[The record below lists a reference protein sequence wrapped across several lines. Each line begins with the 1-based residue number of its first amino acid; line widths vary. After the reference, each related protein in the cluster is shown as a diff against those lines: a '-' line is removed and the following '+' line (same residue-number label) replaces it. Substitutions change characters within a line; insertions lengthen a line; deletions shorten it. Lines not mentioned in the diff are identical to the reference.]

1 MEQGNG
7 RLLRT
12 GHYCYEEVMS
22 TFPPLPDWV
31 QLEHQ
36 VAHIL
41 QQQEEHGW
49 YFNERA
55 ACELE
60 QTLRREMEETVGIL
74 RSKYGFVSGALFTP
88 KRNNRTQGYV
98 QGCSFTKL
106 KQLNPTSR
114 DHIAWIL
121 KTHEN
126 WTPTKLTATGKPV
139 VDETVLKDIGSET
152 SLLFLKCLDIT
163 KKLGMIS
170 EGVNAW
176 QKLSTTCNRIH
187 HHCSV
192 ATNTFRCAHR
202 KPNLAQVP
210 SDERFR
216 KLFQATPTKVLVS
229 ADLSGIE
236 LRMLAHYLARYDQ
249 GRYARILTT
258 GDIHQTNAERIGIT
272 RRQVKTVTYAFLYGA
287 GNIKLGRSFDKLL
300 SEESAAQKG
309 ADIRKAYVAA
319 IPGLAELLQ
328 ACKVR
333 SSRGFAV
340 SIDGRR
346 ISVDKGHKF
355 LNYLLQGSAASIAKR
370 WMVTINECMPQDA
383 HQLSF
388 IHDEL
393 NYECYRRDCEQ
404 LAEWLEL
411 AAKFA
416 GEHYNLRC
424 PIAAEAKIGQTWA
437 DVH

>member
-1 MEQGNG
+1 MP
-7 RLLRT
+7 
-12 GHYCYEEVMS
+12 

-41 QQQEEHGW
+41 QKQEEHGW
-49 YFNERA
+49 YFDERA
-55 ACELE
+55 AYELE
-60 QTLRREMEETVGIL
+60 SALRGELEEATEVLRR
-74 RSKYGFVSGALFTP
+74 KFGFVAGTVFTP

-98 QGCSFTKL
+98 QGCPFTKL

-121 KTHEN
+121 QTHEN
-126 WTPTKLTATGKPV
+126 WKPTQRTATGKPV

-152 SLLFLKCLDIT
+152 ALLFLKCLDIT

-187 HHCSV
+187 HHCGV
-192 ATNTFRCAHR
+192 ATSTFRCAHR

-216 KLFQATPTKVLVS
+216 KLFRATPTYQMVS

-236 LRMLAHYLARYDQ
+236 LRMLAHYLSRYDN
-249 GRYARILTT
+249 GRYQRILTT
-258 GDIHQTNAERIGIT
+258 GDIHQTNADRIGIT

-287 GNIKLGRSFDKLL
+287 GNTKLGYSYDKLL
-300 SEESAAQKG
+300 SEKAAAIKG
-309 ADIRKAYVAA
+309 AEIRKAYIAA
-319 IPGLAELLQ
+319 IPGLADLLL
-328 ACKVR
+328 ACEKA
-333 SSRGFAV
+333 SKRGYANA
-340 SIDGRR
+340 IDGRR

-355 LNYLLQGSAASIAKR
+355 LNYLLQGSAATIAKR
-370 WMVTINECMPQDA
+370 WMVIVNECLPPDG

-388 IHDEL
+388 VHDEL
-393 NYECYRRDCEQ
+393 NYECYPRF
-404 LAEWLEL
+404 AEEFAKWLET
-411 AAKFA
+411 AARMA

-424 PIAAEAKIGQTWA
+424 PIAAEAKIGYTWA

>member
-1 MEQGNG
+1 MP
-7 RLLRT
+7 
-12 GHYCYEEVMS
+12 

-41 QQQEEHGW
+41 QKQEEHGW
-49 YFNERA
+49 YFDERA
-55 ACELE
+55 AYELE
-60 QTLRREMEETVGIL
+60 STLRGELEEATEVL
-74 RSKYGFVSGALFTP
+74 RRKFGFVAGTVFTP

-98 QGCSFTKL
+98 QGCPFTKL

-121 KTHEN
+121 QTHEN
-126 WTPTKLTATGKPV
+126 WKPTQRTATGKPV

-152 SLLFLKCLDIT
+152 ALLFLKCLDIT

-187 HHCSV
+187 HHCGV
-192 ATNTFRCAHR
+192 ATSTFRCAHR

-216 KLFQATPTKVLVS
+216 KLFRATPTYQMVS

-236 LRMLAHYLARYDQ
+236 LRMLAHYLSRYDN
-249 GRYARILTT
+249 GRYQRILTT
-258 GDIHQTNAERIGIT
+258 GDIHQTNADRIGIT

-287 GNIKLGRSFDKLL
+287 GNTKLGYSYDKLL
-300 SEESAAQKG
+300 SEKAAAVKG
-309 ADIRKAYVAA
+309 AEIRKAYIAA
-319 IPGLAELLQ
+319 IPGLADLLL
-328 ACKVR
+328 ACEKA
-333 SSRGFAV
+333 SKRGYANA
-340 SIDGRR
+340 IDGRR

-355 LNYLLQGSAASIAKR
+355 LNYLLQGSAATIAKR
-370 WMVTINECMPQDA
+370 WMVIVNQCLPPDG

-388 IHDEL
+388 VHDEL
-393 NYECYRRDCEQ
+393 NYECYPRF
-404 LAEWLEL
+404 AEEFARWLET
-411 AAKFA
+411 AAKMA

-424 PIAAEAKIGQTWA
+424 PIAAEAKIGYTWA

>member
-1 MEQGNG
+1 MP
-7 RLLRT
+7 
-12 GHYCYEEVMS
+12 

-41 QQQEEHGW
+41 QKQEEHGW
-49 YFNERA
+49 YFDERA
-55 ACELE
+55 AYELE
-60 QTLRREMEETVGIL
+60 STLRGELEEATEVL
-74 RSKYGFVSGALFTP
+74 RRKFGFVAGTVFTP

-98 QGCSFTKL
+98 QGCPFTKL

-121 KTHEN
+121 QTHEN
-126 WTPTKLTATGKPV
+126 WKPTQRTATGKPV

-152 SLLFLKCLDIT
+152 ALLFLKCLDIT

-187 HHCSV
+187 HHCGV
-192 ATNTFRCAHR
+192 ATSTFRCAHR

-216 KLFQATPTKVLVS
+216 KLFRATPTYQMVS

-236 LRMLAHYLARYDQ
+236 LRMLAHYLSRYDN
-249 GRYARILTT
+249 GRYQRILTT
-258 GDIHQTNAERIGIT
+258 GDIHQTNADRIGIT

-287 GNIKLGRSFDKLL
+287 GNTKLGYSYDKLL
-300 SEESAAQKG
+300 SEKAAAIKG
-309 ADIRKAYVAA
+309 AEIRKAYIAA
-319 IPGLAELLQ
+319 IPGLADLLL
-328 ACKVR
+328 ACEKA
-333 SSRGFAV
+333 SKRGYANA
-340 SIDGRR
+340 IDGRR

-355 LNYLLQGSAASIAKR
+355 LNYLLQGSAATIAKR
-370 WMVTINECMPQDA
+370 WMVIVNECLPPDG

-388 IHDEL
+388 VHDEL
-393 NYECYRRDCEQ
+393 NYECYPRF
-404 LAEWLEL
+404 AEEFAKWLET
-411 AAKFA
+411 AARMA

-424 PIAAEAKIGQTWA
+424 PIAAEAKIGYTWA

>member
-1 MEQGNG
+1 MPP
-7 RLLRT
+7 
-12 GHYCYEEVMS
+12 
-22 TFPPLPDWV
+22 FPTLPDWV
-31 QLEHQ
+31 ELEHQ

-41 QQQEEHGW
+41 QQQEQHGW
-49 YFNERA
+49 YFNESSAR
-55 ACELE
+55 ELE
-60 QTLRREMEETVGIL
+60 QTLRGELEEATNIL
-74 RSKYGFVSGALFTP
+74 RRKHPFVAGAVFTP

-98 QGCSFTKL
+98 QGCPFTKL
-106 KQLNPTSR
+106 KQLNTTSR
-114 DHIAWIL
+114 DQIAWIL

-126 WTPTKLTATGKPV
+126 WTPTSLTASGKAV
-139 VDETVLKDIGSET
+139 IDETVLKDIGSET
-152 SLLFLKCLDIT
+152 ALLFLRCLDIT

-176 QKLSTTCNRIH
+176 QKLVTTCNRIH

-216 KLFQATPTKVLVS
+216 KLFQATPTKQMVS

-236 LRMLAHYLARYDQ
+236 LRMLAHYLSRYDN
-249 GRYARILTT
+249 GRYQRILTT

-287 GNIKLGRSFDKLL
+287 GDAKLGYSFDKQLT
-300 SEESAAQKG
+300 EVDARKKG
-309 ADIRKAYVAA
+309 NDIRKAYVAA

-328 ACKVR
+328 ACQKC
-333 SSRGFAV
+333 SQRGYAV

-355 LNYLLQGSAASIAKR
+355 LNYLLQGSAATIAKR
-370 WMVTINECMPQDA
+370 WMVIVNDCLPPDA

-388 IHDEL
+388 VHDEL
-393 NYECYRRDCEQ
+393 NYECYPKYADE
-404 LAEWLEL
+404 LAKWLEIS
-411 AAKFA
+411 AKLA
-416 GEHYNLRC
+416 GEYYNLRC